1 MPEPIIKLRGIEII
15 YHKGKDNEFRAS
27 DGVSFD
33 IYPEEYIIFFG
44 PSGCGKSTLLYCVLG
59 VLPPTGGELLVKGE
73 NPYLYSAE
81 EMVRFQTATIGIM
94 YQAFYLIPSLSVAD
108 NVALPQIFQ
117 GVPPDKRRER
127 AVELLKRF
135 GIDKQADKLP
145 DALSGGQ
152 SQRVSVARALVNDP
166 EILLADEPV
175 GNLDS
180 ISSEQ
185 VMNALADINS
195 KDKKTV
201 ILVTHDAKYLPYA
214 HRVIYL
220 KDGKLVRIVPNPEKK
235 QIAKV
240 DKTQTLVTELEQLSK
255 MYPYST
261 PEELKVKSVVNYL
274 TQDLTFDQLNRME
287 EAAKLLIEGNADQ
300 DKFYNMLADKY
311 EQGGVGLSPARALQL
326 KEKVMTVLTEARDVR
341 RYRRRLLHGD
351 LFTNQNQL
359 ISKLTLYLKKIYPGK
374 LKPEQSKRLKEAV
387 YDRLVGNS
395 KKDNFERF
403 LRTSLDKGGAGFN
416 PKDAL
421 RLTWHLEK
429 IMIQGLESSG
439 EGH

>member
-1 MPEPIIKLRGIEII
+1 MPEPIIRLKGIEII
-15 YHKGKDNEFRAS
+15 YHKGKENEFRAS

-44 PSGCGKSTLLYCVLG
+44 PSGCGKSTLLYCILG

-152 SQRVSVARALVNDP
+152 CQRVSVARALVNDP

-185 VMNALADINS
+185 VMNALDEINS

-240 DKTQTLVTELEQLSK
+240 DKTETLVTEMEQLSK
-255 MYPYST
+255 MFPYNT
-261 PEELKVKSVVNYL
+261 PEELKVKSIINYL
-274 TQDLTFDQLNRME
+274 TQDLNFDQLNRME
-287 EAAKLLIEGNADQ
+287 LAVKRFLEGNIDQ
-300 DKFYNMLADKY
+300 EKFLSALADDY
-311 EQGGVGLSPARALQL
+311 DEGGVGLDKERAKMIRDKVARILS
-326 KEKVMTVLTEARDVR
+326 EAREVR

-351 LFTNQNQL
+351 LFADQ
-359 ISKLTLYLKKIYPGK
+359 SKLITKITGFLKKDCDEK
-374 LKPEQSKRLKEAV
+374 LSPKQSRMLREAV
-387 YDRLVGNS
+387 YDRMVGNS
-395 KKDNFERF
+395 KKEHFEGMMG
-403 LRTSLDKGGAGFN
+403 LPVDQGGVGLNEKAAAKITLHF
-416 PKDAL
+416 
-421 RLTWHLEK
+421 EK
-429 IMIQGLESSG
+429 IMIQGLETSAG
-439 EGH
+439 GH